1 MRLFLSL
8 VATILLASCA
18 QTEKNMTYIGGEVI
32 HPIDS
37 VVTISKDGNLVEH
50 IPINADHTFS
60 AYIDI
65 EEEGIYAFHH
75 VPEWQL
81 VYLKPNDS
89 LVFRVNTKAFDE
101 SLTFGGSS
109 AVENN
114 FLINMFLLNEKN
126 DNLILKY
133 YKVKPSDFSFKT
145 DSIRQMRLKSLKD
158 LDHDYD
164 FSEYFNRIAEKSI
177 AFEFYDMRE
186 RYAFLI
192 HKYFHKRKDDF
203 ESDYFNY
210 RNSIDFNDED
220 LLNHFGYLRFLD
232 NYLKNKSIEDCDEKD
247 SDCFKLNSF
256 KNVQKRL
263 ALADSIFTNDIIRNR
278 FYERFVKE
286 EILFSKNEEQLN
298 GTKDLIK
305 NCKLSSD
312 IKKDLLASARIQ
324 EKFLEDRFM
333 GDQKL
338 LNSSLDTISLSSL
351 MKDKPVA
358 ISSWSFHSPAYRNYQ
373 AKRVKTLQKKYPEI
387 KFIGLNFDTERA
399 ELWQERLESFNFNT
413 DQEYKLLLKA
423 NAENR
428 DIRLIKNH
436 INRMFLINRNGH
448 ITKSNIPFS
457 SNKIESNLLE
467 LVNQ

>member
-1 MRLFLSL
+1 
-8 VATILLASCA
+8 
-18 QTEKNMTYIGGEVI
+18 MTYIGGEVI
-32 HPIDS
+32 HPLDS
-37 VVTISKDGNLVEH
+37 VVTISKDGHLVER

-60 AYIDI
+60 AHVDI

-81 VYLKPNDS
+81 VYLKPDDS

-126 DNLILKY
+126 DNLILRY

-158 LDHDYD
+158 LDRNHD
-164 FSEYFNRIAEKSI
+164 FSDYFNRIAEKSI

-203 ESDYFNY
+203 ESDYFSY
-210 RNSIDFNDED
+210 RDSIDFNDEE

-247 SDCFKLNSF
+247 TDCFKLNSF

-263 ALADSIFTNDIIRNR
+263 AFADSTFTNDIIRNR
-278 FYERFVKE
+278 FYERFIKE
-286 EILFSKNEEQLN
+286 EILFSKNDQQLN
-298 GTKDLIK
+298 DTKELIK

-312 IKKDLLASARIQ
+312 VKNDLLASAKIQ
-324 EKFLEDRFM
+324 EKFLEGRFM

-351 MKDKPVA
+351 IKDRPLA

-373 AKRVKTLQKKYPEI
+373 VNKIKTLKEKYPKI
-387 KFIGLNFDTERA
+387 QFIGLNFDTEDAR
-399 ELWQERLESFNFNT
+399 LWQERLGKFGINT
-413 DQEYKLLLKA
+413 DQEYKLLLKPD
-423 NAENR
+423 AENR

-436 INRMFLINRNGH
+436 INRMFLINKKGH